1 MIETDLSSITIEEMQ
16 EGENKD
22 KIFRLIWVQNL
33 DMSDHRFRVLFK
45 LAEPDGKYLMA
56 KIAPEQLFVY
66 APGAYYI
73 NGQRL
78 ENPQEE
84 GENIPLSF
92 DALEKN
98 SVRTVGKAFS
108 DDLYDLR
115 HHRLTYSKSQYCVVI
130 DTGTHEFIFPCFVL
144 GAAYYFTSASMCR
157 QLFAQALEGLYEPG
171 SIHVDP
177 GARHASIFLKTNAAD
192 GDAADI
198 IRFAKN
204 SNARKKWEGIVHN
217 LRRQIHKGK
226 EDMNVP
232 LIADFPVAAKLT
244 VTVRAVRRFYPELG
258 KEKVLILEILKENS
272 PFDFDKLTIERINMP
287 PRKVDVTRRT
297 KERMTTRVTT
307 VRVPTSG
314 LASADIKNTEPPKNI
329 HKSEMVIEK
338 KYVGDEKGSVLVPT
352 AGSGEGEADLSLTDS
367 ANDGDAGVRHGE
379 VKPPDQQDPEIR
391 YKECFSL
398 KDFQEMVVPLAK
410 EEGVQD
416 FQIIGPLAMP
426 RRTGKNIK
434 GSRWEFFDREHT
446 TSRKYLRVTF
456 TYKSIS
462 ACLVEVDQNALSS
475 TTATYVLMLP
485 DRRRISHDE
494 VREFLDMFVKREM
507 VELMGDHFRSKG
519 FIFFGK
525 KHPIDKTG
533 EHYQAWRHA
542 LLRRIGGLAQ
552 EKEEGTSVH

>member
-1 MIETDLSSITIEEMQ
+1 LIETDLSSIAIEEMQ

-84 GENIPLSF
+84 GEDLPLSF
-92 DALEKN
+92 EALERN

-115 HHRLTYSKSQYCVVI
+115 HHRIAYSKFQYCVVI
-130 DTGTHEFIFPCFVL
+130 DTGMRELIFPCFVL
-144 GAAYYFTSASMCR
+144 GAAFYFTSASMCR

-171 SIHVDP
+171 SIHVDSET
-177 GARHASIFLKTNAAD
+177 RHASIFLKANAAD

-198 IRFAKN
+198 VRFAKD
-204 SNARKKWEGIVHN
+204 SNAKKKWEGIVHN

-226 EDMNVP
+226 RDMNVP
-232 LIADFPVAAKLT
+232 LIADFPVPAKLT
-244 VTVRAVRRFYPELG
+244 MTVRAVRRSYPELG

-287 PRKVDVTRRT
+287 PREVDVTRRT
-297 KERMTTRVTT
+297 NERMTTRVTT

-314 LASADIKNTEPPKNI
+314 LAGADIRNTEPPKNI
-329 HKSEMVIEK
+329 HKSDMVIEK
-338 KYVGDEKGSVLVPT
+338 KYVGEEKDSVLVPT
-352 AGSGEGEADLSLTDS
+352 TGGGEGEADLSLSDS

-379 VKPPDQQDPEIR
+379 VKPPDLQKPEVR
-391 YKECFSL
+391 HKECFSL
-398 KDFQEMVVPLAK
+398 KDFRDMVMPLPN

-426 RRTGKNIK
+426 RRIGKNIK
-434 GSRWEFFDREHT
+434 GSRREFCDRGHT
-446 TSRKYLRVTF
+446 IGRKYLRVTF

-462 ACLVEVDQNALSS
+462 ACLIEVDQNALLSP
-475 TTATYVLMLP
+475 TATYVFLLP
-485 DRRRISHDE
+485 DRRSISHDE
-494 VREFLDMFVKREM
+494 VRKFLDMFVNRDM
-507 VELMGDHFRSKG
+507 VELMGDHFRNKG

-525 KHPIDKTG
+525 KHPLDKKD
-533 EHYQAWRHA
+533 ELYQMWRHA
-542 LLRRIGGLAQ
+542 LLRRIEGLG
-552 EKEEGTSVH
+552 EGKGS